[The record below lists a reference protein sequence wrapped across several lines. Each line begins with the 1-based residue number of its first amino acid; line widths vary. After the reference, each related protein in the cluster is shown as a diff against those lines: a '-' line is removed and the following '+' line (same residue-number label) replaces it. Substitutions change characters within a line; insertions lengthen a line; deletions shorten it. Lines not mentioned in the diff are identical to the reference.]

1 MPAWA
6 ERRDEGPLKLGV
18 QGDVDPRV
26 EDAVEC
32 HEPEEPLGAVI
43 YRGKKHLLQNVLLA
57 ITSSRSE
64 MTLPNFS

>member
-6 ERRDEGPLKLGV
+6 EGRDEGPLKLGV

-26 EDAVEC
+26 EDAVEG

-43 YRGKKHLLQNVLLA
+43 
-57 ITSSRSE
+57 
-64 MTLPNFS
+64 